1 MKKNLC
7 SRIVVVIMAIVM
19 LASSCLSISALSVS
33 APNTTTEDND
43 YYSVAYENGVLSIR
57 VNPDKVYGMLK
68 DGNIS
73 KEELLEFIPA
83 DVLETLA
90 KGKEVT
96 LDDLR
101 KLAANY
107 ISVDDL
113 KGLINNLPI
122 SVVREYFSFDMLLD
136 MFTVSEIVDL
146 VPVEEVLS
154 AVDVDKFDT
163 LLTDEVVK
171 LALNEN
177 LKSKVLTDE
186 FIQNVIDN
194 TSLVDDLMA
203 DEAIKA
209 QFIDLVDDEVVKA
222 IMASE
227 YGPKITEFAASKT
240 VADRII
246 ANTDAVNTLEN
257 YLTSDANNAAFNL
270 FIKDKEVDKALV
282 DIPEIKSYLLT
293 EPVIHALVEKKV
305 ITQDNFRQ
313 IFTDNDIARLVT
325 DDTLAAL
332 MANEEFVDDI
342 FADNDI
348 VTKVVTLD
356 FALRMYNANLITV
369 TSPDPDAI
377 KAAVLASD
385 AAKQMFAAEM
395 RAKTTVSDY
404 WKHIKPTDFETLAFG
419 LETTIKNELT
429 TNTEAYGRIF
439 DVVAPDKIVEAIGMD
454 NCRSL
459 IHGHAADLI
468 TTLGIS
474 KVFEYYSQDGIVNAL
489 GGYSALVNNKFILV
503 DEEIVPL
510 CGGYANLLS
519 FFDKEEIIDI
529 VGVSKLATYV
539 DMATIVDAAGGYSN
553 LLKLYTNAEL
563 KAIITAIGS
572 DKIKSLVTECA
583 KDVLKSLDYRAIA
596 NDILDYAKSKVPDV
610 KEFVGTVVNQTL
622 TIFLTE
628 VEGIYL
634 NGETIYEAGAFDINK
649 IIIQT
654 LRAIPDINSFLELGE
669 NDVFAKYVLE
679 ADIAGEHYSYGIEF
693 GFLGDPSNLQQL
705 MQRFADNFQ
714 IDVSDN
720 GDIDLQ
726 IAVPSVATSVYRRLL
741 NSNRIPATLKE
752 KLIMLP
758 TFSIEDGR
766 DVIAGISREEIT
778 LVVDVLKDE
787 LDNIKA
793 EAYAE
798 IDQRFG
804 AYNPRA
810 RMSPTDVQ
818 RKIANA
824 KAKADRL
831 IDAFASV
838 DTVVALQ
845 NKTLAFID
853 KIPATLSEAE
863 ILDFYTANGNFF
875 SSVDGTVDFYEVINR
890 YISLPEE
897 IKLMFASTVLSYKLD
912 TNFTVYNMYEL
923 ELMLA
928 DGSTYKTL
936 LPAGANL
943 SVLNTVSA
951 LGDVSSGFCFGNTTN
966 ATVMPAADVK
976 LYSNDLYSVQ
986 FVAGNEIV
994 DTVFYVYGADSIK
1007 APAIPEK
1014 FNKLGYNSV
1023 WADYELNV
1031 EKRLTV
1037 NLEYKVITYYATF
1050 VNKGETVAKLPFSI
1064 ENMAITEP
1072 EAISDDPWY
1081 SAAWEAYELKLEDI
1095 TVNAVYTKNTF
1106 ELNFTA
1112 NGNQVGETIYFDVDT
1127 KLEDLTL
1134 PAVPN
1139 DDAWYTGAWPTF
1151 ALEPKNITVD
1161 AVYTKNTFEL
1171 KFTANGNQVGETIY
1185 FDVDTKLAD
1194 ITPPSVPNDDA
1205 WYTGAWPTFVL
1216 EPKNVT
1222 VDAVYTKNTFYVTF
1236 KADGKQVG
1244 EPVPFNVDTK
1254 LADITAPNVP
1264 AKLGYNG
1271 AWEAYTLKADN
1282 ITVNAA
1288 YTPITYTAT
1297 FVADGKEVGKVQF
1310 TVETQSLTEP
1320 TVPAKVGYT
1329 GAWEA
1334 YTLEAKDITIN
1345 AVYTPVVYTATFVAD
1360 GKEVAKVQFTVEDKS
1375 IAEPAVP
1382 AKEGYTGKWEAYEL
1396 KAEDITINAVYTPV
1410 SAGALEESGWLWWI
1424 VIILAVIIIVLVLI
1438 LILRSRGKDDDNTP
1452 PPAVEPE
1459 PIVEPEPQPEPVVP
1473 VEIPEEVEDVTVEEV
1488 DELMTD
1494 DTALAAVVVAEA
1506 VAPSTGPKAI
1516 VNIGDIN
1523 DNFSDGDTVNLD
1535 TLKEKKLV
1543 PAKTGRLKVL
1553 ATGHLNKHNLTVEAN
1568 SFSVQA
1574 IKMIQLTGGT
1584 VVQKK

>member
-57 VNPDKVYGMLK
+57 VNPDKVYGILK
-68 DGNIS
+68 DGNLS
-73 KEELLEFIPA
+73 REELLEFIPA

-101 KLAANY
+101 ELAANY

-163 LLTDEVVK
+163 LLTDEVVE

-177 LKSKVLTDE
+177 LKSKVLTDK

-293 EPVIHALVEKKV
+293 EAVIHSLVEKKV
-305 ITQDNFRQ
+305 ITQTNFRQ
-313 IFTDNDIARLVT
+313 IFTDDDIAGFVT
-325 DDTLAAL
+325 DDTLSSL

-348 VTKVVTLD
+348 VTKVITLD
-356 FALRMYNANLITV
+356 FAMRMYNANLITV
-369 TSPDPDAI
+369 TTPDPDAI
-377 KAAVLASD
+377 KAAVLAND

-395 RAKTTVSDY
+395 RAKTTVQDY
-404 WKHIKPTDFETLAFG
+404 WKHIKADDFQSLAFS
-419 LETTIKNELT
+419 LETSIKNELT
-429 TNTEAYGRIF
+429 TNTDAYNRVF

-459 IHGHAADLI
+459 IHGHAAELI
-468 TTLGIS
+468 TTIGIS

-529 VGVSKLATYV
+529 VGVSRLATYV

-553 LLKLYTNAEL
+553 LLKLYTNDEL
-563 KAIITAIGS
+563 KAIINAIGT

-583 KDVLKSLDYRAIA
+583 QDVLNSLDYRAIA

-610 KEFVGTVVNQTL
+610 KAFVKTVVNQTL

-654 LRAIPDINSFLELGE
+654 LRAIPDVNSFLELGE

-679 ADIAGEHYSYGIEF
+679 ADIAGERYSYGIEF

-798 IDQRFG
+798 IDERFG

-810 RMSPTDVQ
+810 RVSPTDIQV
-818 RKIANA
+818 KIANA
-824 KAKADRL
+824 KATADRL

-863 ILDFYTANGNFF
+863 IIDFYTANGNFF
-875 SSVDGTVDFYEVINR
+875 SSVDGTVDFYEVIDR

-897 IKLMFASTVLSYKLD
+897 IKLMFTSTVLSYKLD

-936 LPAGANL
+936 LPAGTNL

-951 LGDVSSGFCFGNTTN
+951 LGNVSSGFCFGDTTN

-986 FVAGNEIV
+986 FVAEGEVI
-994 DTVFYVYGADSIK
+994 DTVFYVYGTDSVN

-1037 NLEYKVITYYATF
+1037 NLEYEAITYYATF

-1064 ENMAITEP
+1064 ENMAVTEP

-1081 SAAWEAYELKLEDI
+1081 SAAWEDYELKLEDI
-1095 TVNAVYTKNTF
+1095 TINAVYTKKTF

-1112 NGNQVGETIYFDVDT
+1112 NGKPVGTTIYFDVDT
-1127 KLEDLTL
+1127 KLADITP

-1151 ALEPKNITVD
+1151 ELKPENITVD
-1161 AVYTKNTFEL
+1161 AVY
-1171 KFTANGNQVGETIY
+1171 A
-1185 FDVDTKLAD
+1185 
-1194 ITPPSVPNDDA
+1194 
-1205 WYTGAWPTFVL
+1205 
-1216 EPKNVT
+1216 
-1222 VDAVYTKNTFYVTF
+1222 KNTFYVTF
-1236 KADGKQVG
+1236 MADGKQVG
-1244 EPVPFNVDTK
+1244 DPIPFDVDTK

-1282 ITVNAA
+1282 ITVNAV

-1297 FVADGKEVGKVQF
+1297 FVADGVEVGKVQF

-1360 GKEVAKVQFTVEDKS
+1360 GKEIAKVQFTVEDKS

-1410 SAGALEESGWLWWI
+1410 SSTTALEESGWLWWI